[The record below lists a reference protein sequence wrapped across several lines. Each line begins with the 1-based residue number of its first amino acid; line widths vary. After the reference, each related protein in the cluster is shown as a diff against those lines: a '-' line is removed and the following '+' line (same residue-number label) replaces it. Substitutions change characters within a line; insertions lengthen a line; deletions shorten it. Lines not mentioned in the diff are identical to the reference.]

1 MRPTVANNRIFI
13 GYFIRN
19 FLFEVTFLSQKK
31 VTKKAECLCPHLK
44 QYSFIAAIRLYKQY
58 AKSRYRDA
66 TPVRCFRSGLAPSTF
81 FLTKKKADIKELEVK
96 EREYLNPSP

>member
-1 MRPTVANNRIFI
+1 MLF
-13 GYFIRN
+13 YKE

-31 VTKKAECLCPHLK
+31 VTKKWA
-44 QYSFIAAIRLYKQY
+44 SLY
-58 AKSRYRDA
+58 
-66 TPVRCFRSGLAPSTF
+66 FRSGLAPSTF

>member
-1 MRPTVANNRIFI
+1 MFI
-13 GYFIRN
+13 GYFIRI

-58 AKSRYRDA
+58 ANRDIGMQRPCVA
-66 TPVRCFRSGLAPSTF
+66 SEAGLHPARF
-81 FLTKKKADIKELEVK
+81 F
-96 EREYLNPSP
+96 